1 MEQSEIIEGTKYYII
16 SLKNTHKK
24 DSAITF
30 YRSKSAGYCWF
41 QEWAGIYLKDEAEA
55 IEDFEHTIKVS
66 VAASNKFMIVI
77 RYDGIDR
84 VVLPN
89 TADVRSGLKLPF
101 KRFSAHLRSCYMA
114 IPDSQSLPTQPLNK

>member
-16 SLKNTHKK
+16 SLKHTHKK

-41 QEWAGIYLKDEAEA
+41 QEWAGIYGKDEAEA

-66 VAASNKFMIVI
+66 AADANKFMVVT

-84 VVLPN
+84 LVLSN
-89 TADVRSGLKLPF
+89 TPEVRAVLKLPF
-101 KRFSAHLRSCYMA
+101 KRFAAHYRSCYMA
-114 IPDSQSLPTQPLNK
+114 IPYSQSLLTQPLK